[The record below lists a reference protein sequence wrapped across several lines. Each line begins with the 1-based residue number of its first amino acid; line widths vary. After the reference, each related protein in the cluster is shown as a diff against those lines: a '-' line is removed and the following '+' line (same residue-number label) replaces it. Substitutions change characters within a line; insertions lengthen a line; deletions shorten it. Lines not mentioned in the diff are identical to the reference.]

1 MPSQVAEDVAGDE
14 RAVGVRWH
22 VEIDGNIF
30 PFSRGVSF
38 YEMDS
43 EGKIL
48 KARDVVEGAVKPGT
62 GALQV
67 DFSTCTS
74 ALCTGT
80 RGILINGGSHGC
92 RPHTFHRY

>member
-1 MPSQVAEDVAGDE
+1 MYRVLIQTKADPDTTSPLLLQVAEDVAGDD

-38 YEMDS
+38 YEMNSD
-43 EGKIL
+43 GKIL
-48 KARDVVEGAVKPGT
+48 RARDVVEGAVKPGT

-67 DFSTCTS
+67 
-74 ALCTGT
+74 GT
-80 RGILINGGSHGC
+80 RQAPDQC
-92 RPHTFHRY
+92 RVGMH

>member
-1 MPSQVAEDVAGDE
+1 MAEDVAGDE

-67 DFSTCTS
+67 DNRTCTS

-80 RGILINGGSHGC
+80 FGVAIDGVFHGC
-92 RPHTFHRY
+92 RPPHTVHRYR

>member
-1 MPSQVAEDVAGDE
+1 MPPQVAEDLAGDE

-43 EGKIL
+43 EGRIL
-48 KARDVVEGAVKPGT
+48 RARDVVEGLSKPGT

-67 DFSTCTS
+67 GNSNLHLHTR
-74 ALCTGT
+74 ALLRHSGHC
-80 RGILINGGSHGC
+80 N
-92 RPHTFHRY
+92 